1 MSCSV
6 WILHGALADVCS
18 AHLHVSIGCRLTP
31 LALCRLQKLD
41 QNTLVPI
48 ELCGEQWVLF
58 RDERG
63 QPSCIKDQCAHRA
76 CPLSA
81 GQVVNGQVEC
91 PYHG

>member
-1 MSCSV
+1 MHHISV
-6 WILHGALADVCS
+6 LT
-18 AHLHVSIGCRLTP
+18 LTP
-31 LALCRLQKLD
+31 PSHLATILLFCVVQKLGVD
-41 QNTLVPI
+41 TLVPI
-48 ELCGEQWVLF
+48 ELCGESWVLF

-81 GQVVNGQVEC
+81 GKMVNGHVQC